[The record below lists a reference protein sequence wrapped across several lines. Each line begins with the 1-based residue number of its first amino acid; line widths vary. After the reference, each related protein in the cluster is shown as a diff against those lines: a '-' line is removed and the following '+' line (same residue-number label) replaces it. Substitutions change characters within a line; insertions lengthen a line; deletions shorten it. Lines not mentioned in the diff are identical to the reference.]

1 MFGPRPELEH
11 WLNQSEP
18 AWQPDL
24 DEDVESEWQLADSWL
39 PGMDGGNLMA
49 VTDDTAGIVPDNY
62 EPRYPYPLV
71 IWLCDKDC
79 SPAAALEHI
88 AHLSPQ
94 NYVGLAIDGGSLQ
107 PLNPSG
113 DAREALM
120 KLVTSLAEIENRVIA
135 AVRSF
140 RQNVHVHSERI
151 FLVGVG
157 QAASTAML
165 MQLHQP
171 DWFSGCV
178 AFGGQFL
185 PSASLLIQRRGL
197 SGKRFWLGAPINT
210 RSTGI
215 VNDTQHAARQ
225 LIASA
230 ADVTT
235 QLYPTNKLVSRT
247 MLRDV
252 DRWIISS
259 ILTEA

>member
-1 MFGPRPELEH
+1 MFGPRPEFEH
-11 WLNQSEP
+11 WLDQSDP
-18 AWQPDL
+18 SWQPD
-24 DEDVESEWQLADSWL
+24 EDADSEWQLADTWM
-39 PGMDGGNLMA
+39 PGLDGGNLMA
-49 VTDDTAGIVPDNY
+49 VTDDTAGIVPDSY

-71 IWLCDKDC
+71 IWLCDQDC
-79 SPAAALEHI
+79 PPAAALEHI

-94 NYVGLAIDGGSLQ
+94 NYVGLAIDGGSLA
-107 PLNPSG
+107 PPSPSG
-113 DAREALM
+113 DARDELM
-120 KLVTSLAEIENRVIA
+120 RLVTSLAEIENRVVS

-165 MQLHQP
+165 IQLHQP

-197 SGKRFWLGAPINT
+197 LGKRFWLGAPINT
-210 RSTGI
+210 RSTRT

-235 QLYPTNKLVSRT
+235 QLYPTNKPVSRT